1 MIKGFRRSLHTFPAN
16 FLLSGLLLASGCF
29 AVKISAQD
37 APETELSEAAALERS
52 QELSVRQQALEAM
65 QGEFGIYDPVLI
77 EAYSDFGDFYA
88 KAGDHAS
95 AAEQYNSALQVA
107 RISMGLFSTEQIP
120 VLEQLIESYRNLGNW
135 EEVDKFEHLRYHIS
149 SKVYDKD
156 DEAFLLAATA
166 YGDWKLRVVR
176 ENLMGLNSRGLSTEA
191 EDLSRFYGR
200 IIADLEMN
208 TDATQEE
215 MLQMIYG
222 KSLADV
228 ALARMMAS
236 TPYTAFQGTVSQYI
250 TQTRC
255 QNVVNSTGQVVRQ
268 CYNVQIENPQYRQS
282 QQIAKEMAV
291 SQYAREVVRS
301 VEKLQAIATQSTK
314 LTLEQRQALESHI
327 GELQTE
333 TALLQRSSRRTLL
346 F

>member
-1 MIKGFRRSLHTFPAN
+1 MIERYKKSFASKPVRILWQ
-16 FLLSGLLLASGCF
+16 GLLLVIGFSSLH
-29 AVKISAQD
+29 VSAQD
-37 APETELSEAAALERS
+37 EPDTALSEAAALERS
-52 QELSVRQQALEAM
+52 QELSLRKQALETL

-77 EAYSDFGDFYA
+77 EAYSDFGAYYSEV
-88 KAGDHAS
+88 GEHAA
-95 AAEQYNSALQVA
+95 AAEQYSSAWQVA
-107 RISMGLFSTEQIP
+107 RISTGLFSVEQIP
-120 VLEQLIESYRNLGNW
+120 VLQRLIESYRNLGNW
-135 EEVDKFEHLRYHIS
+135 EEVDKFEHLRYHIGS
-149 SKVYDKD
+149 RVYEKG

-176 ENLMGLNSRGLSTEA
+176 ENLLDLNSRALSSEI
-191 EDLSRFYGR
+191 EDLSRFYSR
-200 IIADLEMN
+200 TIADLEMN
-208 TDATQEE
+208 TDTTQEE

-228 ALARMMAS
+228 ALARMVAS

-250 TQTRC
+250 NQTRC
-255 QNVVNSTGQVVRQ
+255 QNVVNSQGQVVRQ

-291 SQYAREVVRS
+291 TQSAREVVRS
-301 VEKLQAIATQSTK
+301 VEKLQAIALQSTK
-314 LTLEQRQALESHI
+314 MTLEQRQALESHI

-333 TALLQRSSRRTLL
+333 TALLQRSSRRSFL